1 MDHNPFGSTGSTI
14 SRVGLGAWAIGGQG
28 WKYAWGAQDDASS
41 IAAIRHAVASG
52 VTWVDTAACYGR
64 GHSEEIV
71 ARALS
76 GIPQG
81 ERPRVFTKCGV
92 IAPEGDADPALV
104 GAPASIRREVED
116 SLRRLRT
123 DVIDLYFMHWPA
135 QDGTPL
141 ADYWGTLADL
151 RAAGKVRWIGLSNH
165 DPEQLAAAHQRRV
178 VENCVLEVVKP
189 PLERHHRLPDVDQ
202 LSGVLA
208 DDVHPENLPRLA
220 VKQHFEHPVHV
231 AQQLAPG
238 DLAVAGDPRL
248 VRHSLTRELIL
259 VSPHVGYLGNR
270 VDAEGERHIHAL
282 LLNPEGVAGRK
293 PPLARG
299 RGRKRGK
306 ADHVASRIHVGHLCL
321 KIVVDGELAPLV
333 RHKAKLVEAE
343 IVCGAHAPG

>member
-71 ARALS
+71 ARALAD
-76 GIPQG
+76 IPQG

-165 DPEQLAAAHQRRV
+165 DPEQLAAAH
-178 VENCVLEVVKP
+178 
-189 PLERHHRLPDVDQ
+189 
-202 LSGVLA
+202 A
-208 DDVHPENLPRLA
+208 IA
-220 VKQHFEHPVHV
+220 
-231 AQQLAPG
+231 
-238 DLAVAGDPRL
+238 
-248 VRHSLTRELIL
+248 
-259 VSPHVGYLGNR
+259 R
-270 VDAEGERHIHAL
+270 VDAIQPPFSALKRETAERILPWAAANGVGVIVYSPMQSGL
-282 LLNPEGVAGRK
+282 LTGAIDA
-293 PPLARG
+293 AR
-299 RGRKRGK
+299 
-306 ADHVASRIHVGHLCL
+306 VASLAPDDWRRTHEDFTGETLQRNLAVTRALAAVGARYGRSAGEAALAWVL
-321 KIVVDGELAPLV
+321 GWPGVSGAIVGARSAAQVDGWIGGGELRLTA
-333 RHKAKLVEAE
+333 ADYAA
-343 IVCGAHAPG
+343 IAAAITGAGAGVGPVAPGA